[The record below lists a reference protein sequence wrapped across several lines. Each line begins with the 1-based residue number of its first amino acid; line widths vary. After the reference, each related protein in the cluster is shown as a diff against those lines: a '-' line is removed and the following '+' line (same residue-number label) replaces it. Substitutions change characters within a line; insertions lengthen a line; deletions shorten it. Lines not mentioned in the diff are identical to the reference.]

1 MEILFISDIVGEP
14 GRRVVEKFLPKVRED
29 YGIQA
34 VIANGE
40 NAAGGFGITPKIAGE
55 LLALDIDLLTSGN
68 HIWDKKEIYEYIDRT
83 DKLLRPANLPPG
95 VPGTGSAVFKA
106 SEGTK
111 VGVINLMGRIFMTPS
126 DCPFRRAKEEIEKLK
141 GRGAEVILIDF
152 HAEATSEKVALARHL
167 DGQVAAIVGTHTH
180 VQTSDEKILPG
191 GTAYITDV
199 GMTGP
204 HDSVIGVTSQI
215 AIGRFLTQMP
225 ARFDTAKGPG
235 TFEVVIISADPLTG
249 KATKIQRLSVREQ
262 NS

>member
-14 GRRVVEKFLPKVRED
+14 GRRAVESFLPKVRED
-29 YGIQA
+29 YGLHA

-40 NAAGGFGITPKIAGE
+40 NAAGGFGITPKIADE
-55 LLALDIDLLTSGN
+55 LLRMDIDLLTSGN

-83 DKLLRPANLPPG
+83 DKLLRPANLPLG
-95 VPGTGSAVFKA
+95 APGTGSAVFTA
-106 SEGTK
+106 SDGTK

-126 DCPFRRAKEEIEKLK
+126 DCPFRRGKEEIEKLK
-141 GRGAEVILIDF
+141 NRGAEVILIDF

-167 DGQVAAIVGTHTH
+167 DGQVAAILGTHTH
-180 VQTSDEKILPG
+180 VQTSDEKVLQG

-204 HDSVIGVTSQI
+204 HDSVIGVTSEL
-215 AIGRFLTQMP
+215 AVGRFLTGMP

-235 TFEVVIISADPLTG
+235 TFEAVIVSADPETG
-249 KATKIQRLSVREQ
+249 KATGIKRLSLRD
-262 NS
+262 